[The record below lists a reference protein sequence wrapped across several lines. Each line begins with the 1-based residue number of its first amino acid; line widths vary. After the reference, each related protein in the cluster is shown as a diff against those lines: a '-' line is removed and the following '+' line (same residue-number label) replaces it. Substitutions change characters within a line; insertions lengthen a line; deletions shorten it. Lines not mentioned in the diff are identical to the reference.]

1 MDIKRFS
8 RWSFIAGGAAS
19 LAACAGAGG
28 TLSPRAGG
36 SFGRSLAK
44 RISPAPATTALGHAG
59 YQLSS
64 NAASTAFAL
73 HSSSGEYAASFAA
86 GPRFIRSTYGDGTQL
101 VLETDMPVTAQWYQL
116 ATGIRFRFKKIK
128 KTGSLGLLALDKL
141 GNRVMIHIEKGMLH
155 FSAPKGKGAKTKLPK
170 GHLSRSRAEALDAL
184 HSMMDN
190 KGTWTGDD
198 DFRGAGGD
206 YPAGTGWSIVPRK
219 SGTKAGSSSTRR
231 TAEEAISY
239 SGGYSGGGGSYSG
252 GGGSWS
258 GSWST
263 PSYSSPSTSASAS
276 TSFSFSYSGTNVAVE
291 EKKNK
296 ANTLA
301 CMGNSIALVAALLGV
316 GASVVGLFAGC
327 GILGALTL
335 GAGCVAAI
343 LGSAAANV
351 ALTGA
356 AVLYADACL

>member
-1 MDIKRFS
+1 LDIRRFS

-44 RISPAPATTALGHAG
+44 RISPAPSTTALGHAG

-64 NAASTAFAL
+64 NATSTAFAL

-116 ATGIRFRFKKIK
+116 ASGIRFRFKKIK

-170 GHLSRSRAEALDAL
+170 GHLSRSRAEAFDAL

-198 DFRGAGGD
+198 DFRGASGD

-219 SGTKAGSSSTRR
+219 SGARSSGTVRR
-231 TAEEAISY
+231 TELID
-239 SGGYSGGGGSYSG
+239 YSGGGGSYS

-263 PSYSSPSTSASAS
+263 PSYSSPSASASAS